1 MSAAQPPRQAGESRE
16 SMLARVRAALGS
28 RPGASVPEAP
38 VIEDSIARL
47 CNAEGDALTAHFEK
61 AGTDAGMVVHRAS
74 EESWLSVIDELLKGR
89 HAKRVACCIEDE
101 SLRIALNHR
110 LRETGRAVFDFS
122 ETPQSDGLF
131 DVEVGVTDV
140 QSAIA
145 ETGSIVMAS
154 SADRSRC
161 AHVIPPVHVAI
172 VRTTQILPDMIDYW
186 RAFSLGGGENQSTA
200 SGIVLVTGPSKTADI
215 EGILITGVHGPGEVH
230 VVLID
235 N

>member
-1 MSAAQPPRQAGESRE
+1 MSASHTPLQAGESRE
-16 SMLARVRAALGS
+16 ALLARVRAALATH
-28 RPGASVPEAP
+28 PGAQPPEAP

-47 CNAEGDALTAHFEK
+47 CAAEGDALTAHFEK
-61 AGTDAGMVVHRAS
+61 AATDAGMVVLRAS
-74 EESWLSVIDELLKGR
+74 EESWLSVIDELLSDR
-89 HAKRVACCIEDE
+89 DANRVACCIEDE
-101 SLRIALNHR
+101 SLRNTLNHR

-131 DVEVGVTDV
+131 EVEVGITDV

-172 VRTTQILPDMIDYW
+172 VRAAQILPDMIDYW
-186 RAFSLGGGENQSTA
+186 RAFPLGGGENQSTSSA
-200 SGIVLVTGPSKTADI
+200 IVLVTGPSKTADI